1 MSPLFNNPAFIHHQN
16 QIRIADSGKSVG
28 NNKAGLITHQ
38 GAHGF
43 LDQHF
48 CLKIHIGGCLIQNQ
62 QMSRLQHGTGNGHQL
77 FLSLG
82 DVDTILC
89 DDGIIAMGQ
98 MHDAAGY
105 RKLAR
110 KVEEHEQVKDGI
122 LAILHDR
129 LYQLCQYYLGQ
140 GAITPNALKNV
151 EYLYRSYHSL
161 GGNGTGTELYTRV
174 TKLPLDLEGVD
185 DNEN

>member
-1 MSPLFNNPAFIHHQN
+1 MFGVLA
-16 QIRIADSGKSVG
+16 
-28 NNKAGLITHQ
+28 AGLTAVLSTGYH
-38 GAHGF
+38 
-43 LDQHF
+43 
-48 CLKIHIGGCLIQNQ
+48 
-62 QMSRLQHGTGNGHQL
+62 RL
-77 FLSLG
+77 
-82 DVDTILC
+82 
-89 DDGIIAMGQ
+89 A
-98 MHDAAGY
+98 
-105 RKLAR
+105 K
-110 KVEEHEQVKDGI
+110 KVEEQENVKDGI

-129 LYQLCQYYLGQ
+129 LYQLCQYYLAQ

>member
-1 MSPLFNNPAFIHHQN
+1 MDFIAEYWVEFLF
-16 QIRIADSGKSVG
+16 G
-28 NNKAGLITHQ
+28 GLATVIT
-38 GAHGF
+38 A
-43 LDQHF
+43 
-48 CLKIHIGGCLIQNQ
+48 
-62 QMSRLQHGTGNGHQL
+62 M
-77 FLSLG
+77 LS
-82 DVDTILC
+82 
-89 DDGIIAMGQ
+89 
-98 MHDAAGY
+98 AGY

>member
-1 MSPLFNNPAFIHHQN
+1 MDFIAEYWVEFLF
-16 QIRIADSGKSVG
+16 G
-28 NNKAGLITHQ
+28 GLATVIT
-38 GAHGF
+38 
-43 LDQHF
+43 
-48 CLKIHIGGCLIQNQ
+48 
-62 QMSRLQHGTGNGHQL
+62 
-77 FLSLG
+77 
-82 DVDTILC
+82 
-89 DDGIIAMGQ
+89 AMFS
-98 MHDAAGY
+98 AGY

-140 GAITPNALKNV
+140 GVITPNALKNV

>member
-1 MSPLFNNPAFIHHQN
+1 MDFIIEYWVEFLFGVLA
-16 QIRIADSGKSVG
+16 
-28 NNKAGLITHQ
+28 AGLTAVLSTGYH
-38 GAHGF
+38 
-43 LDQHF
+43 
-48 CLKIHIGGCLIQNQ
+48 
-62 QMSRLQHGTGNGHQL
+62 RL
-77 FLSLG
+77 
-82 DVDTILC
+82 
-89 DDGIIAMGQ
+89 A
-98 MHDAAGY
+98 
-105 RKLAR
+105 K
-110 KVEEHEQVKDGI
+110 KVEEQENVKDGI

-129 LYQLCQYYLGQ
+129 LYQLFQYYLGQ

>member
-1 MSPLFNNPAFIHHQN
+1 MDFIAEYWVEFLF
-16 QIRIADSGKSVG
+16 G
-28 NNKAGLITHQ
+28 GLATVIT
-38 GAHGF
+38 A
-43 LDQHF
+43 
-48 CLKIHIGGCLIQNQ
+48 
-62 QMSRLQHGTGNGHQL
+62 M
-77 FLSLG
+77 LS
-82 DVDTILC
+82 
-89 DDGIIAMGQ
+89 
-98 MHDAAGY
+98 AGY

-174 TKLPLDLEGVD
+174 TKLPLDLEGAD
-185 DNEN
+185 DNEH

>member
-1 MSPLFNNPAFIHHQN
+1 MDFIAEYWAEFLF
-16 QIRIADSGKSVG
+16 G
-28 NNKAGLITHQ
+28 GLATVIT
-38 GAHGF
+38 A
-43 LDQHF
+43 
-48 CLKIHIGGCLIQNQ
+48 
-62 QMSRLQHGTGNGHQL
+62 M
-77 FLSLG
+77 LS
-82 DVDTILC
+82 
-89 DDGIIAMGQ
+89 
-98 MHDAAGY
+98 AGY

-140 GAITPNALKNV
+140 GTITPNALKNV

-174 TKLPLDLEGVD
+174 TKLPLDLEGAD
-185 DNEN
+185 DNEH

>member
-1 MSPLFNNPAFIHHQN
+1 MF
-16 QIRIADSGKSVG
+16 G
-28 NNKAGLITHQ
+28 GLATVIT
-38 GAHGF
+38 A
-43 LDQHF
+43 
-48 CLKIHIGGCLIQNQ
+48 
-62 QMSRLQHGTGNGHQL
+62 M
-77 FLSLG
+77 LS
-82 DVDTILC
+82 
-89 DDGIIAMGQ
+89 
-98 MHDAAGY
+98 AGY

-140 GAITPNALKNV
+140 GTITPNALKNV

-174 TKLPLDLEGVD
+174 TKLPLDLEGAD
-185 DNEN
+185 DNEH

>member
-1 MSPLFNNPAFIHHQN
+1 M
-16 QIRIADSGKSVG
+16 
-28 NNKAGLITHQ
+28 IT
-38 GAHGF
+38 
-43 LDQHF
+43 
-48 CLKIHIGGCLIQNQ
+48 
-62 QMSRLQHGTGNGHQL
+62 
-77 FLSLG
+77 
-82 DVDTILC
+82 
-89 DDGIIAMGQ
+89 AMFS
-98 MHDAAGY
+98 AGY

-174 TKLPLDLEGVD
+174 TKLPLDLEGAD
-185 DNEN
+185 DNEH

>member
-1 MSPLFNNPAFIHHQN
+1 MDFIIEYWVEFLF
-16 QIRIADSGKSVG
+16 G
-28 NNKAGLITHQ
+28 GLATVIT
-38 GAHGF
+38 A
-43 LDQHF
+43 
-48 CLKIHIGGCLIQNQ
+48 
-62 QMSRLQHGTGNGHQL
+62 M
-77 FLSLG
+77 LS
-82 DVDTILC
+82 
-89 DDGIIAMGQ
+89 
-98 MHDAAGY
+98 AGY